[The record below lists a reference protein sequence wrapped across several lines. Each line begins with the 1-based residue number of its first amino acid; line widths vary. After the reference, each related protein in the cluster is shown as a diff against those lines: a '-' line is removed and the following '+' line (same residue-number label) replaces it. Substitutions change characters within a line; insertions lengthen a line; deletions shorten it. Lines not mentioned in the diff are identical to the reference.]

1 MEHKLIAYYEQ
12 ALGAPEQLEV
22 EQWIAESA
30 EHKKI
35 YEDTIRIW
43 KSSRINSS
51 YTLYNK
57 ELAWQKLQQ
66 QLEEKPVAAPGR
78 AKIIS
83 PNWRKGLAVAASI
96 AALAVLFLF
105 INSPSKPQ
113 QFTAQKEH
121 RTIELKDES
130 KVTLYEEA
138 ALSVAGDF
146 NKKTRTVTLKG
157 NAYFDIAK
165 NRDKP
170 FIIHNKDVEVEVL
183 GTSFTIQQGID
194 YNTVFVHSGKVKATL
209 GDKSVI
215 AIANQKIVKDNH
227 NNQLHILPFNTA
239 INDALHTQIIKIKDM
254 RVDSLAEMLEN
265 LYNIKLQMTPGIESK
280 KVTSTYLIHS
290 ETPEQIIEN
299 IALMINANW
308 SKTDHNQYLI
318 SK

>member
-12 ALGAPEQLEV
+12 TLDASEQQEV

-30 EHKKI
+30 EHKKT

-43 KSSRINSS
+43 KSSRIDLV
-51 YTLYNK
+51 YTQYNK

-66 QLEEKPVAAPGR
+66 QLEEKPVAVPEK
-78 AKIIS
+78 AKVITL
-83 PNWRKGLAVAASI
+83 NWRKGLAVAASI
-96 AALAVLFLF
+96 AALVILFLF
-105 INSPSKPQ
+105 INNPKPE

-138 ALSVAGDF
+138 ALTVAGDF

-170 FIIHNKDVEVEVL
+170 FIIHDNDVEVEVL
-183 GTSFTIQQGID
+183 GTSFTIQQGVD
-194 YNTVFVHSGKVKATL
+194 YNTVFVHSGRVKATL
-209 GDKSVI
+209 GDKSVV
-215 AIANQKIVKDNH
+215 AVANQKIVKDNR
-227 NNQLHILPFNTA
+227 NNQLHILPFNNA

-265 LYNIKLQMTPGIESK
+265 LYNIQLQLAPGIESK

-290 ETPEQIIEN
+290 ETPDQIIEN
-299 IALMINANW
+299 IALMINASW

>member
-12 ALGAPEQLEV
+12 TLDASEQQEV

-30 EHKKI
+30 EHKKT

-43 KSSRINSS
+43 KSSRIDTA

-66 QLEEKPVAAPGR
+66 QLEEKPVAAPEK
-78 AKIIS
+78 AKVIS
-83 PNWRKGLAVAASI
+83 LNWRKGLAAAASI
-96 AALAVLFLF
+96 AALVVLFLF
-105 INSPSKPQ
+105 INNPKPE

-130 KVTLYEEA
+130 KVTLYQEA
-138 ALSVAGDF
+138 ELLVAGDF

-170 FIIHNKDVEVEVL
+170 FIIHNKDMDVEVL
-183 GTSFTIQQGID
+183 GTSFTIQQGTD
-194 YNTVFVHSGKVKATL
+194 FNTVFVHSGKVKASL
-209 GDKSVI
+209 GNQSVI
-215 AIANQKIVKDNH
+215 AVANQKIVKDSR
-227 NNQLHILPFNTA
+227 NNQLRVLPFDNT
-239 INDALHTQIIKIKDM
+239 INESLHTQIIKIKDM
-254 RVDSLAEMLEN
+254 RVDHLAQMLQN
-265 LYNIKLQMTPGIESK
+265 LYNIELQLAPGIESK

-299 IALMINANW
+299 IALMIDANW
-308 SKTDHNQYLI
+308 TKTDHNQYLI

>member
-12 ALGAPEQLEV
+12 TLDVSEQQEV

-30 EHKKI
+30 EHKKT

-43 KSSRINSS
+43 KSSRIDPA
-51 YTLYNK
+51 YTQYNK

-66 QLEEKPVAAPGR
+66 QLEEKPVVVPEK
-78 AKIIS
+78 AKVITL
-83 PNWRKGLAVAASI
+83 NWRKGLAVAASI
-96 AALAVLFLF
+96 AALVILFLF
-105 INSPSKPQ
+105 INNPKPE

-138 ALSVAGDF
+138 ALTVAGDF

-170 FIIHNKDVEVEVL
+170 FIIHDNDVKVEVL
-183 GTSFTIQQGID
+183 GTSFTIQQGVD
-194 YNTVFVHSGKVKATL
+194 YNTVFVHSGRVKATL
-209 GDKSVI
+209 GDKSVV
-215 AIANQKIVKDNH
+215 AVANQKIVKDNR
-227 NNQLHILPFNTA
+227 NNQLHILPFNNA

-265 LYNIKLQMTPGIESK
+265 LYNIQLQMAPGIESK

-290 ETPEQIIEN
+290 ETPDQIIEN
-299 IALMINANW
+299 IALMINASW

>member
-12 ALGAPEQLEV
+12 TLDAPEQLEV
-22 EQWIAESA
+22 EHWIAESP

-43 KSSRINSS
+43 KSSRINPA

-66 QLEEKPVAAPGR
+66 QLEEKPAAVPGKTR
-78 AKIIS
+78 IIS
-83 PNWRKGLAVAASI
+83 FNWRKGWAVAASI
-96 AALAVLFLF
+96 AALVALFLF
-105 INSPSKPQ
+105 INHPKPE
-113 QFTAQKEH
+113 QFTARKEH

-138 ALSVAGDF
+138 ELIVAGDF

-165 NRDKP
+165 NRKKP
-170 FIIHNKDVEVEVL
+170 FIIHNSGMDVEVL

-194 YNTVFVHSGKVKATL
+194 FNTVFVHSGKVKASSGNQT
-209 GDKSVI
+209 VV
-215 AIANQKIVKDNH
+215 ATAHQKIIKDNR
-227 NNQLHILPFNTA
+227 NNRLRVLPFNNA
-239 INDALHTQIIKIKDM
+239 INEVLHTQIIKIKDM

-265 LYNIKLQMTPGIESK
+265 LYSIELQLGPGIESK

-290 ETPEQIIEN
+290 ETPGQIIEN

-308 SKTDHNQYLI
+308 TKTDHNQYLI

>member
-12 ALGAPEQLEV
+12 TLNASEQLEV

-30 EHKKI
+30 EHKKT

-43 KSSRINSS
+43 ESSRINSS
-51 YTLYNK
+51 YALYNK

-66 QLEEKPVAAPGR
+66 QLAEKPVATPEK
-78 AKIIS
+78 AKLIF

-96 AALAVLFLF
+96 AALVVLFLF
-105 INSPSKPQ
+105 INNPSKPE

-138 ALSVAGDF
+138 ELMVAGDF

-165 NRDKP
+165 NREKP
-170 FIIHNKDVEVEVL
+170 FIIHNSGMDVEVL
-183 GTSFTIQQGID
+183 GTSFTIQQGVD
-194 YNTVFVHSGKVKATL
+194 FNTVFVHSGKVKASA
-209 GDKSVI
+209 GNQSVV
-215 AIANQKIVKDNH
+215 ATAQQKIVKDNR
-227 NNQLHILPFNTA
+227 NNLLRVLPFDNT
-239 INDALHTQIIKIKDM
+239 INEALHTQIIKIKDM
-254 RVDSLAEMLEN
+254 RVDSLAQMLEN
-265 LYNIKLQMTPGIESK
+265 LYNIELQLAPGIESK

-290 ETPEQIIEN
+290 ETPGQIIEN

-308 SKTDHNQYLI
+308 TKADHNQYII

>member
-12 ALGAPEQLEV
+12 TLDASEQPEV

-43 KSSRINSS
+43 KSSRINPA

-57 ELAWQKLQQ
+57 ELAWQKLQL
-66 QLEEKPVAAPGR
+66 QLEEKPVAAPKK
-78 AKIIS
+78 AKVIS
-83 PNWRKGLAVAASI
+83 FNWRKGLAVAASI
-96 AALAVLFLF
+96 AALVVLFLF
-105 INSPSKPQ
+105 INNPKPE

-121 RTIELKDES
+121 RIIELKDES
-130 KVTLYEEA
+130 RVTLYEEA
-138 ALSVAGDF
+138 ALMVAGDF

-165 NRDKP
+165 NRGKP
-170 FIIHNKDVEVEVL
+170 FIIHNKDMDVEVL
-183 GTSFTIQQGID
+183 GTSFTIQQGTD
-194 YNTVFVHSGKVKATL
+194 FNTVFVHSGRVKASS
-209 GDKSVI
+209 GNQSVI
-215 AIANQKIVKDNH
+215 AVANQKIVKNSH
-227 NNQLHILPFNTA
+227 TNQLRVLPFHNA

-254 RVDSLAEMLEN
+254 RVDSLAQMLEN
-265 LYNIKLQMTPGIESK
+265 LYNIQLQLAPGIESK

-290 ETPEQIIEN
+290 ETPDQIIEN
-299 IALMINANW
+299 IALMINATW
-308 SKTDHNQYLI
+308 SKKDHNQYII